1 MSALNPLHQATLTWQ
16 DNGQA
21 HSALWQVDNGA
32 RVPTRVE
39 VLRESLA
46 APKAYKQACEGTA
59 MLWRGDYEQGKQQ
72 LQAIT
77 RHLNKS
83 ALRKTAATP
92 HTPLEA
98 FEHHRKTQAQRARV
112 LGQLLIE
119 VDGEYRIQLRRA
131 PNVQAACTEAWGPC
145 DGTPRVLPLRSLL
158 GLIGAHEWR
167 KKGVPMAAL
176 GGAHIHP
183 HHGVFSPVRG
193 EYVDLVAQAPLPDA
207 LRHTPVAFDLGVGT
221 GVLSA
226 VLAQRGV
233 PRVVATDLSD
243 RALACA
249 RDNLTRLK
257 LDTHVELQHTDL
269 YPEGLAALVVCNP
282 PWLPAKPSSVLEQAV
297 YDPDSA
303 MLRGFLNGL
312 AVHLCEGGE
321 GWLILS
327 DLAEHLGLRTREQ
340 LQQWISDA
348 GLQVLGRL
356 DTRPQHRKAHDTSDP
371 LHSARAAEVT
381 SLWRLGGVK
390 RDSAA

>member
-1 MSALNPLHQATLTWQ
+1 M
-16 DNGQA
+16 
-21 HSALWQVDNGA
+21 LWQ
-32 RVPTRVE
+32 
-39 VLRESLA
+39 
-46 APKAYKQACEGTA
+46 
-59 MLWRGDYEQGKQQ
+59 GDYEQGKQQ
-72 LQAIT
+72 LQAMT
-77 RHLNKS
+77 RHMNKS
-83 ALRKTAATP
+83 ASRKPVAAPT
-92 HTPLEA
+92 TPLEA
-98 FEHHRKTQAQRARV
+98 FEHNRKTQAQRARV

-119 VDGEYRIQLRRA
+119 VDSDYRIHLRRA
-131 PNVQAACTEAWGPC
+131 PDVQAACTEAWGPS
-145 DGTPRVLPLRSLL
+145 DGTSRVLPLRSLL

-167 KKGVPMAAL
+167 KKGVPISAL

-193 EYVDLVAQAPLPDA
+193 EYVDLVAQAPLPQA
-207 LRHTPVAFDLGVGT
+207 LSHTPVAFDLGVGT

-233 PRVVATDLSD
+233 PRVVGTDLSE

-257 LDTHVELQHTDL
+257 LNAQVELQQTDL
-269 YPEGLAALVVCNP
+269 YPQGEAALVVCNP

-312 AVHLCEGGE
+312 AAHLCQGGE

-340 LQQWISDA
+340 LQQWIVDA

-356 DTRPQHRKAHDTSDP
+356 DTRPRHGKAHDASDP

-381 SLWRLGGVK
+381 SLWRLGK
-390 RDSAA
+390 